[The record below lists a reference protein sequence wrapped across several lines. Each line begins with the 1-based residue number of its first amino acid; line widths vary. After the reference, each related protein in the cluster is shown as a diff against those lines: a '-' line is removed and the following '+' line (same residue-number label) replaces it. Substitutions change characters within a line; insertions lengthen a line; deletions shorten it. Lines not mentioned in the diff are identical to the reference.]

1 MFGVIKLASVRLHSK
16 WRFLLKQCVSR
27 RIPIEI
33 ERKKKPIAPR
43 WSLRIN
49 QLIIGLY
56 LQGFFGVVP
65 YLTFINHPYSA
76 RLEPLFLLSMEQLT
90 CSSHIAALQPSLS
103 VKVMLSMDEF
113 VFLMLGGIRRYD
125 LSIPAH
131 LLSLMAALWS
141 VVYSE

>member
-49 QLIIGLY
+49 QLKIGFY

-65 YLTFINHPYSA
+65 YLTFINH
-76 RLEPLFLLSMEQLT
+76 PLFLLSMEQLT